1 MESLLGHAPK
11 AGTSMSV
18 LTKQQRI
25 AELARRSP
33 QMGFTSLA
41 YLMDI
46 DWLREAFL
54 RTRKDGAPGV
64 DGQTWAEYANHLEAN
79 LQSLLDRAKSGTYR
93 APPVRRVH
101 IPKAGSTT
109 ETRPIGIPTVE
120 DKILQRA
127 VVMLLEPIYEQDFD
141 AGSYGFRP
149 GRSAHDALED
159 LWKRTMDNAGGWI
172 LEVDIRK
179 FFDTLDHAHLRE
191 FLKLRVRDG
200 VLRRLIGKWLKAG
213 VLEAGSISYP
223 ESGSPQGGVISPLLA
238 NVFLHYVLDAWFR
251 LEVQPRLR
259 GRAHLIRYADDF
271 VILFRYEDDARRVL
285 EVLPKR
291 FGKFGL
297 TLHPDKTRLVSFRR
311 PPAIGPD
318 TKSGPEGRPGTFDLL
333 GFTHYWGQT
342 RKGGWAVKRKTAS
355 KRLSRAV
362 RSIAEWCRQQRH
374 RPIREQ
380 HAVLSQKVRGHY
392 AYYGITGNARALAW
406 YLCAVHRAWRR
417 WLDRRN
423 RRREMTW
430 ARFNRLL
437 ERYPL
442 PPPRIVHSYV
452 T

>member
-1 MESLLGHAPK
+1 
-11 AGTSMSV
+11 MSV

-25 AELARRSP
+25 AELAKRSP

-46 DWLREAFL
+46 DWLREAFF

-64 DGQTWAEYANHLEAN
+64 DGQTWSEYAKHLEAN

-159 LWKRTMDNAGGWI
+159 LWKRTMDYAGGWI

-213 VLEAGSISYP
+213 VLEEGNVSYP
-223 ESGSPQGGVISPLLA
+223 DAGSPQGGVISPLLA

-251 LEVQPRLR
+251 QEVQPRLR

-271 VILFRYEDDARRVL
+271 VIVFRHEGDARRVM

-291 FGKFGL
+291 FGKYGL
-297 TLHPDKTRLVSFRR
+297 TLHPAKTRLVCFRR
-311 PPAIGPD
+311 PSPQGSD
-318 TKSGPEGRPGTFDLL
+318 GKTDRQDQPGTFDLL
-333 GFTHYWGQT
+333 GFTHYWGRT

-362 RSIAEWCRQQRH
+362 RSIAGWCRQQRH

-392 AYYGITGNARALAW
+392 AYYGITGNSRALAW

-423 RRREMTW
+423 RQREMTW

>member
-1 MESLLGHAPK
+1 
-11 AGTSMSV
+11 MSV

-46 DWLREAFL
+46 DWLREAFQ

-64 DGQTWAEYANHLEAN
+64 DGQSWAEYANHLEAN

-127 VVMLLEPIYEQDFD
+127 IVMVLEPIYEQDFD

-159 LWKRTMDNAGGWI
+159 LWKRTMDYAGGWI

-179 FFDTLDHAHLRE
+179 FFDTLDHAHLRT
-191 FLKLRVRDG
+191 FLRQRVRDG

-213 VLEAGSISYP
+213 VLEEGNASYP
-223 ESGSPQGGVISPLLA
+223 DAGSPQGGVISPLLA

-251 LEVQPRLR
+251 QEVQPRLR
-259 GRAHLIRYADDF
+259 GRAHLVRYADDF
-271 VILFRYEDDARRVL
+271 VILFRRGDDARRVM

-291 FGKFGL
+291 FGKYGL

-311 PPAIGPD
+311 PSPKGSD
-318 TKSGPEGRPGTFDLL
+318 TQTDQEDRPGTFDLL
-333 GFTHYWGQT
+333 GFTHYWGRT
-342 RKGGWAVKRKTAS
+342 RKGGWAVIRKTAS
-355 KRLSRAV
+355 QRLSRAV
-362 RSIAEWCRQQRH
+362 RSIAHWCRQQRH
-374 RPIREQ
+374 RPVREQ
-380 HAVLSQKVRGHY
+380 HAMLSQKVRGHY

-423 RRREMTW
+423 RQREMTW
-430 ARFNRLL
+430 DRFNRLL
-437 ERYPL
+437 KHYRL